1 MLATLFFLIQIGG
14 MIAIVLWAHRN
25 DGRSEPA
32 AQRGLL
38 AMAAPNQPKAEKVKQ
53 RPALTRTAEKPAPK
67 ISAQPVAAPPAEAPS
82 PTAALSRPTQS
93 RKRFIEP

>member
-14 MIAIVLWAHRN
+14 MIAIVLWAHLN

-67 ISAQPVAAPPAEAPS
+67 TTLPPGAFPPVRKPPVAAPEARL
-82 PTAALSRPTQS
+82 TRP
-93 RKRFIEP
+93 RPRFIKP